1 MGAVC
6 GKYKIPRVEKWY
18 DHQPEGFEE
27 SNEVK
32 VLWDVMIQC
41 DHMIEHRKPDIVVVE
56 KVGRRCFIIDV
67 AIPGDKRIAAKEEE
81 KVEKYQELRQEIL
94 RMWEMKKV
102 EVVPIVVGAL
112 GAITCDI
119 GKWLKKLEIK
129 VRVEHLQKTALLGTA
144 RILRLLLNAEN

>member
-6 GKYKIPRVEKWY
+6 GKYKIPRIEKWY
-18 DHQPEGFEE
+18 DHQPEGVEE

-41 DHMIEHRKPDIVVVE
+41 DHMIEHQKPDIVVVE

-94 RMWEMKKV
+94 RMWEMKKE

-112 GAITCDI
+112 GAVTGDI

-129 VRVEHLQKTALLGTA
+129 VRVEHLQKTAWQGF
-144 RILRLLLNAEN
+144 